1 MDQYQQQLAAAE
13 VAVVPLAALGLATWV
28 ARVALDCL
36 TRCKLI
42 PRKLMRVAVVV
53 VPELE
58 QQALAVLVVE
68 AREV

>member
-1 MDQYQQQLAAAE
+1 MDQSQQQLAAA
-13 VAVVPLAALGLATWV
+13 AAGVVPLAALGAVTWV
-28 ARVALDCL
+28 GRVALDCL
-36 TRCKLI
+36 TRCELI
-42 PRKLMRVAVVV
+42 PRKLMRVGVVV